1 MLANLTVREQSGSTR
16 WCERGG
22 PLRKPHFA
30 ARVPERVFP
39 PAFARANTRR
49 KQKGIEEVTPEYL
62 ARLEKAA
69 RSLPRGFTRKVIGR
83 MKSNI
88 EGVIDAGGFHAKND

>member
-22 PLRKPHFA
+22 PLRKPHIA
-30 ARVPERVFP
+30 ARVPEPVFP
-39 PAFARANTRR
+39 PAFANTRR
-49 KQKGIEEVTPEYL
+49 KQKGIEKVTPEYL

-69 RSLPRGFTRKVIGR
+69 RSLPRDFIRKVIGR
-83 MKSNI
+83 TKSNVH
-88 EGVIDAGGFHAKND
+88 GVIDAGGFHAKND